1 MTDPFNNKDYEDFIN
16 SEGSMPPQELDTKII
31 SFVRY
36 DLSPDMK
43 IVFSKLLGIQ
53 AFVGVLTLLFCP
65 QFELSL
71 TNNHDLYHYFHY
83 TFGTYGCFAICGAL
97 FIGSGAIFASYLL
110 LDREY
115 L

>member
-43 IVFSKLLGIQ
+43 IVFSKLDLVKSAPRRFALLKSAFQKFALITASSKLAYRKLASWKLIKSKLEFAKF
-53 AFVGVLTLLFCP
+53 AFVRVDP
-65 QFELSL
+65 KK
-71 TNNHDLYHYFHY
+71 
-83 TFGTYGCFAICGAL
+83 
-97 FIGSGAIFASYLL
+97 
-110 LDREY
+110 
-115 L
+115 